1 MEVAGEGLDG
11 GEPEAPALRRSE
23 WRADAPSVEKRA
35 PTTRSEMA
43 AEKIAAIIKAVGP
56 GGRLGTKEELR
67 VQCGVS
73 VGTLN
78 EALRLL
84 QARGL
89 VTVRPGPGGGLF
101 ACEPAPMVRLGNL
114 MLALDSIR
122 ASVADAVRI
131 RNALD
136 VLLIEDAVWH
146 VSAADVTALREGLAH
161 MASAAKSGDGIAFLH
176 ANCALHARIAAV
188 SPNAILSSIYVG
200 LLDVI
205 EAHTLAVLPVAEQSL
220 PEFLLER
227 YRLHARLVDA
237 IATQDAAAALRLI
250 AQHDATLGSA
260 DDKFSMMNTVESLD
274 T

>member
-1 MEVAGEGLDG
+1 MNAAGKARDSA
-11 GEPEAPALRRSE
+11 PVDAPALRRSE
-23 WRADAPSVEKRA
+23 WRPDPATAKPRVPLS
-35 PTTRSEMA
+35 RSERA
-43 AEKIAAIIKAVGP
+43 AQEIAAIIQGIGP
-56 GGRLGTKEELR
+56 GGRLGTKEQLR

-89 VTVRPGPGGGLF
+89 VTVRSGPGGGLF
-101 ACEPAPMVRLGNL
+101 ASQPAPMVRLGNL
-114 MLALDSIR
+114 MLALDSHR

-136 VLLIEDAVWH
+136 VLLIEDAIWH
-146 VSAADVTALREGLAH
+146 ASVADVAALRECLAD
-161 MASAAKSGDGIAFLH
+161 MAAAAKRGDGIGFLH
-176 ANCALHARIAAV
+176 ANCALHAQIARV

-200 LLDVI
+200 LLEVI

-227 YRLHARLVDA
+227 YQLHARLVDA

-250 AQHDATLGSA
+250 AKHDATLG
-260 DDKFSMMNTVESLD
+260 
-274 T
+274 

>member
-1 MEVAGEGLDG
+1 MTADADDG
-11 GEPEAPALRRSE
+11 SASHAEAPALRRSD
-23 WRADAPSVEKRA
+23 WRPTAAAKPSA
-35 PTTRSEMA
+35 TRSEVA
-43 AEKIAAIIKAVGP
+43 AQEIARIVKDVGP
-56 GGRLGTKEELR
+56 GGRVGTKEELR
-67 VQCGVS
+67 VRCGVS

-101 ACEPAPMVRLGNL
+101 ASEPAPMVRLGNV
-114 MLALDSIR
+114 MLALDSDR

-136 VLLIEDAVWH
+136 ALLIEDAVWH
-146 VSAADVTALREGLAH
+146 VTPVDIAALRGGLAD
-161 MASAAKSGDGIAFLH
+161 MAAAAMGGDGIVFLH
-176 ANCALHARIAAV
+176 SNCSLHARIAAI
-188 SPNAILSSIYVG
+188 SPNSMLSSIYVG

-205 EAHTLAVLPVAEQSL
+205 EAHTLAVLPPAEQSL

-237 IATQDAAAALRLI
+237 IAIQDPAAALRLLTEHN
-250 AQHDATLGSA
+250 AA
-260 DDKFSMMNTVESLD
+260 DD
-274 T
+274 

>member
-1 MEVAGEGLDG
+1 MGMSAGDDDIGHA
-11 GEPEAPALRRSE
+11 EAPALRRSE
-23 WRADAPSVEKRA
+23 WRPAAIGKQSA
-35 PTTRSEMA
+35 TTRSEMA
-43 AEKIAAIIKAVGP
+43 AQEIAGIVNEVEP

-67 VQCGVS
+67 VRCGVS

-114 MLALDSIR
+114 MLALDSDQ

-146 VSAADVTALREGLAH
+146 
-161 MASAAKSGDGIAFLH
+161 ASATDIASLRAGLTNMAAAARGGDGIAFLR

-188 SPNAILSSIYVG
+188 SPNAMLASIYVG

-205 EAHTLAVLPVAEQSL
+205 EAHTMAVLPVAEQSL
-220 PEFLLER
+220 PEFLFER
-227 YRLHARLVDA
+227 YRLHAQLVDA
-237 IATQDAAAALRLI
+237 IAVQDVAAALRLI
-250 AQHDATLGSA
+250 AQHDATLG
-260 DDKFSMMNTVESLD
+260 
-274 T
+274 

>member
-1 MEVAGEGLDG
+1 MGAAAGDDDIGHA
-11 GEPEAPALRRSE
+11 EAPALRRSE
-23 WRADAPSVEKRA
+23 WRASATRRPSA
-35 PTTRSEMA
+35 TTRSELA
-43 AEKIAAIIKAVGP
+43 AQVIAGIVKEVGA

-67 VQCGVS
+67 IRCGVS

-84 QARGL
+84 QSRGL

-114 MLALDSIR
+114 MLALDSDQ

-146 VSAADVTALREGLAH
+146 ASAADIAALRAGLAD
-161 MASAAKSGDGIAFLH
+161 MAAAAKQGDGIAFLR

-188 SPNAILSSIYVG
+188 GPNTMLTSIYVG

-205 EAHTLAVLPVAEQSL
+205 EAHTLAVLPVAEQPL
-220 PEFLLER
+220 PEFLFER

-237 IATQDAAAALRLI
+237 IAIQDVAAALRLI
-250 AQHDATLGSA
+250 AQHDATL
-260 DDKFSMMNTVESLD
+260 V
-274 T
+274 